1 MCSIFPHLQLGK
13 IPTHSYNTKPYPLIH
28 VITSIIIVQQKY
40 DDLLFFRY
48 IAGPDGLK
56 RLQTVRFHDD
66 NIVTPEIGTFIAP
79 SVVQD
84 DQDYED

>member
-1 MCSIFPHLQLGK
+1 M
-13 IPTHSYNTKPYPLIH
+13 
-28 VITSIIIVQQKY
+28 QQKYY

-56 RLQTVRFHDD
+56 RLQTVRLDDD
-66 NIVTPEIGTFIAP
+66 NIVTPEIGTFNAP

-84 DQDYED
+84 EQD